1 MREIL
6 VTSALPY
13 ANGSIHLGHLV
24 EYIQTDIWVRAMKAQ
39 GHQVTYVCADDAH
52 GTAIMLKAEA
62 NGITPEEQIASVKAS
77 HEADFA
83 KFLINFDNYHSTHS
97 EENKHFS
104 ELIYRRLN
112 SAGHISTKDVK
123 QLFDPEKQLFL
134 ADRFVKGTCPECAA
148 PDQYGD
154 NCEVCGTTYDATD
167 LINPHSTLSNA
178 TPVLKTSKHYF
189 FDLPEFEQFLKDWTR
204 SENRLQ
210 VSVANKLQEWFDAGL
225 ASWDIS
231 RDGPY
236 FGFQI
241 PDTPS
246 DEPDKYFYVW
256 LDAPVGYMASFKNL
270 CDKREGS
277 DQALDFDRYWMQENE
292 HKTEVYHFIGKDIVY
307 FHALFWPAML
317 AGSEFRTP
325 TGVFAH
331 GFLMVNG
338 EKMSKSRGTFIKAET
353 YAEHL
358 HPEYLRYYFASKLSD
373 KVEDIN
379 LDLEDFMQKV
389 NSDLVGKVVNIA
401 SRSAGFIVKK
411 YDGMLSDNCV
421 ESELLENITKTGDE
435 IAAAYENRE
444 FSRAMRLIMQCADK
458 ANEYIDEKKPWSL
471 AKIEGTEKEVQDVCS
486 VAINIFRQL
495 MVYLAPVLP
504 ELTANA
510 KEFLN
515 IDDLSFASRNQW
527 LLGHKIN
534 KFKPLM
540 QRIEEKDVAAM
551 VEDSKASLAQADT
564 PTANADSK
572 SDDKTAATDNQSEKA
587 ANADNVTEKT
597 EQADYIGIE
606 DFAKVEMKVA
616 HVLACNYVEGADKL
630 LQFTLDVGED
640 KPRNVF
646 SGIRK
651 FYEPEQLLD
660 KKVIC
665 VTNLAPRKMKFG
677 ISEGMVLSTGN
688 PKTQLTVVTL
698 PDNCVVGD
706 MLA

>member
-1 MREIL
+1 MIKVREIL

-13 ANGSIHLGHLV
+13 ANGYIHLGHLV

-62 NGITPEEQIASVKAS
+62 NGVTPEAQIASVKAS
-77 HEADFA
+77 HEADFS
-83 KFLINFDNYHSTHS
+83 KFLINFDNYHTTHS
-97 EENKHFS
+97 EENKQFS
-104 ELIYRRLN
+104 EMIYRRLN
-112 SAGHISTKDVK
+112 NAGHISTKDVE

-134 ADRFVKGTCPECAA
+134 ADRFVKGTCPECDS

-167 LINPHSTLSNA
+167 LKDPHSTLSDA

-204 SENRLQ
+204 SDNRLQ

-231 RDGPY
+231 RDAPY

-270 CDKREGS
+270 CDKREGTE
-277 DQALDFDRYWMQENE
+277 QALDFDRYWMQENE

-401 SRSAGFIVKK
+401 SRSAGFLVKK
-411 YDGMLSDNCV
+411 YDGILSDVCV
-421 ESELLENITKTGDE
+421 ESELLEDITKTGDE

-458 ANEYIDEKKPWSL
+458 ANEYIDAKKPWSL
-471 AKIEGTEKEVQDVCS
+471 AKQEGTEQEVQDVCS

-510 KEFLN
+510 KAFLN
-515 IDDLSFASRNQW
+515 IDDLSFASRNEW

-540 QRIEEKDVAAM
+540 QRIEEKDVTAM
-551 VEDSKASLAQADT
+551 VEDSKASLTQTET
-564 PTANADSK
+564 PVPSEGHKPDAKNQTSSTA
-572 SDDKTAATDNQSEKA
+572 E
-587 ANADNVTEKT
+587 ANTGA
-597 EQADYIGIE
+597 EQTDYIGIE

-616 HVLACNYVEGADKL
+616 HVLACNHVEGADKL

-640 KPRNVF
+640 QPRNVF

-651 FYEPEQLLD
+651 FYEPEQLQG

-677 ISEGMVLSTGN
+677 VSEGMVLSTGE
-688 PKTQLTVVTL
+688 PKTGLTVVTL
-698 PDNCVVGD
+698 PDACVVGD
-706 MLA
+706 TLA

>member
-13 ANGSIHLGHLV
+13 ANGDIHLGHLV
-24 EYIQTDIWVRAMKAQ
+24 EYIQTDIWARAMKAQ

-52 GTAIMLKAEA
+52 GTAIMLKAEE
-62 NGITPEEQIASVKAS
+62 NGITPEEQISSVKAA

-83 KFLINFDNYHSTHS
+83 KFLIEFDNYHTTHS

-112 SAGHISTKDVK
+112 SAGHISTHDVK

-134 ADRFVKGTCPECAA
+134 ADRFVKGTCPECNS

-167 LINPHSTLSNA
+167 LKDPHSTLSNA

-189 FDLPEFEQFLKDWTR
+189 FNLPEFEQFLKQWTR

-210 VSVANKLQEWFDAGL
+210 TSVVNKLQEWFDAGL

-231 RDGPY
+231 RDAPY

-270 CDKREGS
+270 CDKRMGS
-277 DQALDFDRYWMQENE
+277 ENELDFDRYWMQENE
-292 HKTEVYHFIGKDIVY
+292 NKTEVYHFIGKDIVY

-358 HPEYLRYYFASKLSD
+358 HPEYLRYYFASKLTD

-411 YDGMLSDNCV
+411 YDGMLSEVCV
-421 ESELLENITKTGDE
+421 ESELLEDITKTGDE

-471 AKIEGTEKEVQDVCS
+471 AKQEGTEQEVQDVCS

-510 KEFLN
+510 KGFLN
-515 IDDLSFASRNQW
+515 IDDLSFASHNEW

-540 QRIEEKDVAAM
+540 QRIEEKDVTAM
-551 VEDSKASLAQADT
+551 IEASKASLAQADASV
-564 PTANADSK
+564 ANDSVANND
-572 SDDKTAATDNQSEKA
+572 SKTAAKSTPPVTTD
-587 ANADNVTEKT
+587 AD
-597 EQADYIGIE
+597 QADHIGIE

-616 HVLACNYVEGADKL
+616 HVLECSHVEGADKL
-630 LQFTLDVGED
+630 LQLTLDVGED

-651 FYEPEQLLD
+651 FYEPEQLVD

-677 ISEGMVLSTGN
+677 VSEGMVLSTGD
-688 PKTQLTVVTL
+688 PKTGLTVVTL
-698 PDNCVVGD
+698 PDACVVGD
-706 MLA
+706 KLA

>member
-1 MREIL
+1 
-6 VTSALPY
+6 
-13 ANGSIHLGHLV
+13 
-24 EYIQTDIWVRAMKAQ
+24 
-39 GHQVTYVCADDAH
+39 
-52 GTAIMLKAEA
+52 
-62 NGITPEEQIASVKAS
+62 
-77 HEADFA
+77 
-83 KFLINFDNYHSTHS
+83 
-97 EENKHFS
+97 
-104 ELIYRRLN
+104 
-112 SAGHISTKDVK
+112 
-123 QLFDPEKQLFL
+123 
-134 ADRFVKGTCPECAA
+134 ECGAA
-148 PDQYGD
+148 DQYGD
-154 NCEVCGTTYDATD
+154 NCEVCRTTYDATE
-167 LINPHSTLSNA
+167 LNNPHSTLSNA
-178 TPVLKTSKHYF
+178 TPILKTSKHYF
-189 FDLPEFEQFLKDWTR
+189 FDLPEFEQFLKDWTH
-204 SENRLQ
+204 SDNRLQ
-210 VSVANKLQEWFDAGL
+210 VSVVNKLQEWFDAGL
-225 ASWDIS
+225 TSWDIS
-231 RDGPY
+231 RDAPY

-241 PDTPS
+241 PDTPN

-270 CDKREGS
+270 CEKRAGS
-277 DQALDFDRYWMQENE
+277 DDALDFDHYWMQENE

-338 EKMSKSRGTFIKAET
+338 EKMSKSRGTFIKADT
-353 YAEHL
+353 YAQYL

-401 SRSAGFIVKK
+401 SRSAGFLVKK
-411 YDGMLSDNCV
+411 YDGMLTDVCAEPS
-421 ESELLENITKTGDE
+421 LLEDITKTGDE

-458 ANEYIDEKKPWSL
+458 ANEYIDDKKPWAL
-471 AKIEGTEKEVQDVCS
+471 AKVEGAEQEVQDVCS

-515 IDDLSFASRNQW
+515 IDDLSFASRNEW
-527 LLGHKIN
+527 LLGHQIN

-540 QRIEEKDVAAM
+540 QRIEEKDIAAM
-551 VEDSKASLAQADT
+551 VEDSKASLTQTETSITNKDSQLVEK
-564 PTANADSK
+564 NAPA
-572 SDDKTAATDNQSEKA
+572 AATDA
-587 ANADNVTEKT
+587 
-597 EQADYIGIE
+597 EQTDYIGIE

-616 HVLACNYVEGADKL
+616 HVLACNHVEGADKL
-630 LQFTLDVGED
+630 LQFTLDVGEAQ
-640 KPRNVF
+640 PRNVF

-651 FYEPEQLLD
+651 FYEPEQLQG

-677 ISEGMVLSTGN
+677 ISEGMILSSGD
-688 PKTQLTVVTL
+688 PKTGLVVMTL
-698 PDNCVVGD
+698 PDEAVIGD
-706 MLA
+706 SLA

>member
-13 ANGSIHLGHLV
+13 ANGYIHLGHLV

-62 NGITPEEQIASVKAS
+62 NGVTPEEQIASVKAS
-77 HEADFA
+77 HEADFS

-97 EENKHFS
+97 EENKQFS

-112 SAGHISTKDVK
+112 DAGHISTKDVE

-134 ADRFVKGTCPECAA
+134 ADRFVKGTCPECDS

-167 LINPHSTLSNA
+167 LKDPHSTLSNA

-204 SENRLQ
+204 SDNRLQ
-210 VSVANKLQEWFDAGL
+210 TSVANKLQEWFEAGL

-231 RDGPY
+231 RDAPY

-270 CDKREGS
+270 CDKRAGT
-277 DQALDFDRYWMQENE
+277 DQALDFDRYWAQENE

-317 AGSEFRTP
+317 AGSELRTP

-401 SRSAGFIVKK
+401 SRSAGFLVKK
-411 YDGMLSDNCV
+411 YDGMLSEVCV
-421 ESELLENITKTGDE
+421 ESELLEDITKTGDE

-458 ANEYIDEKKPWSL
+458 ANEYIDAKKPWSL
-471 AKIEGTEKEVQDVCS
+471 AKLEGTEQEVQDVCS

-504 ELTANA
+504 ELTNNA

-515 IDDLSFASRNQW
+515 LKDLSFASRNEW

-540 QRIEEKDVAAM
+540 QRIEEKDIEAM
-551 VEDSKASLAQADT
+551 VEDSKASLTQADAPAAT
-564 PTANADSK
+564 ESSKPAAKEKAPVTNAD
-572 SDDKTAATDNQSEKA
+572 A
-587 ANADNVTEKT
+587 
-597 EQADYIGIE
+597 EQTDYIGIE

-616 HVLACNYVEGADKL
+616 HVLECNHVEGADKL

-651 FYEPEQLLD
+651 FYEPEQLIN

-677 ISEGMVLSTGN
+677 ISEGMVLSTGE
-688 PKTQLTVVTL
+688 PKTGLTVVTL
-698 PDNCVVGD
+698 PDACVVGD
-706 MLA
+706 VLA